1 MAIYHLSVKT
11 FSRSNGQSAT
21 AAVAYRAGAKIY
33 SDRDRCHHDYTR
45 KSDVLHSE
53 IFLPENAPEWAL
65 DRQQLW
71 NEVESAEKRKNSTVV
86 REFEVALP
94 HELNEEQRI
103 ALVQDFAKQ
112 IVARHGCAVDA
123 HLHDDRSRNKKQN
136 FHAHIMLS
144 TRKLEQDGFT
154 TKTRE
159 LDERKSG
166 EVVYWREQWAKTTNE
181 HLHEYGI
188 RDKNNN
194 LVGIDHRS
202 LKDQGLEREPT
213 IKMGVGAS
221 ALERKGVKTELGNFN
236 RAVSAYDPDAA
247 NELLE
252 KQLKQATEFQNKAL
266 FVKRRLPEVK
276 RDIAE
281 KQPKLYQAFDDL
293 GIPTAEPEPIR
304 SVDDEQERERI
315 EPVSARLDR
324 QISTERHTNERGRE
338 LPTVGSSESNELGQG
353 HNSEVRP
360 ADQTVTSTAPRD
372 IAESPQQ
379 PTEPIQQPKA
389 PQATEEAIETPTAPN
404 RADEIAEK
412 RLMVKD
418 FVQRCKEM
426 AEQIHRSQLDVL
438 KAQAKPMYAEIERL
452 KDNEPWNPFKTK
464 TWQAELDR
472 KVARYNEIKSSFDDL
487 KSQGV
492 TKELIQVVHAEE
504 HRRNPTKYQSIS
516 TMEDEVASYDQEQV
530 KALREQRQQ
539 QLVLQRQQ
547 RQEIKMDVADKD
559 MER

>member
-11 FSRSNGQSAT
+11 FSRSNAQSAT
-21 AAVAYRAGAKIY
+21 AAVAYRAGTEIY

-53 IFLPENAPEWAL
+53 IFLPDNAPEWAL

-71 NEVESAEKRKNSTVV
+71 NEVESAEKRKNSTVA

-144 TRKLEQDGFT
+144 TRRLEQDGFT

-181 HLHEYGI
+181 HLHEHGI

-194 LVGIDHRS
+194 LIGIDHRS

-213 IKMGVGAS
+213 IKMGVAAS
-221 ALERKGVKTELGNFN
+221 ALERKGIKTELGNFN

-252 KQLKQATEFQNKAL
+252 KQLKQATEFQNKVL

-315 EPVSARLDR
+315 EPVSEPMDR
-324 QISTERHTNERGRE
+324 SPSPESDSNERGRE
-338 LPTVGSSESNELGQG
+338 LPPVGSSESNELGQG

-360 ADQTVTSTAPRD
+360 ADKAVTSTAPRD
-372 IAESPQQ
+372 IAEPPQQ
-379 PTEPIQQPKA
+379 SIEHVQQPKA
-389 PQATEEAIETPTAPN
+389 PQATEEAIKTPTAPN

-412 RLMVKD
+412 RLLVKG

-426 AEQIHRSQLDVL
+426 ANQAHRSQLKIL
-438 KAQAKPMYAEIERL
+438 KAQGEPIYAEIQRL
-452 KDNEPWNPFKTK
+452 KHNEPWNPFKTK
-464 TWQAELDR
+464 AWQAELDK
-472 KVARYNEIKSSFDDL
+472 KVAQHNDIKSSFDDL
-487 KSQGV
+487 KNQGV
-492 TKELIQVVHAEE
+492 TAELIQAVHADE
-504 HRRNPTKYQSIS
+504 HRRNPVEYQSIS
-516 TMEDEVASYDQEQV
+516 TMEDEVAAYDQEQV
-530 KALREQRQQ
+530 KILREQRQQ
-539 QLVLQRQQ
+539 QLELKRQ
-547 RQEIKMDVADKD
+547 DVRVDQD
-559 MER
+559 IER

>member
-53 IFLPENAPEWAL
+53 IFLPDNAPEWAL

-71 NEVESAEKRKNSTVV
+71 NEVESAEKRKNSTVA

-181 HLHEYGI
+181 HLHEHGI

-194 LVGIDHRS
+194 LIGIDHRS

-221 ALERKGVKTELGNFN
+221 ALERRGIKTELGNFN

-324 QISTERHTNERGRE
+324 QVSTERHTNERGRE

-360 ADQTVTSTAPRD
+360 ADQTVTSTVPRD
-372 IAESPQQ
+372 IVESPQQ

-389 PQATEEAIETPTAPN
+389 PQATEEAIETPIAPN

-412 RLMVKD
+412 RLMVKG

-426 AEQIHRSQLDVL
+426 AEQTHRSQLDAL
-438 KAQAKPMYAEIERL
+438 KAQAKPIYAEIERI

-464 TWQAELDR
+464 AWQAELDK
-472 KVARYNEIKSSFDDL
+472 KVAQYNDIKSSFDDM
-487 KSQGV
+487 KNQGV
-492 TKELIQVVHAEE
+492 TKELIQEVHAEE
-504 HRRNPTKYQSIS
+504 HRRNPTEYQSIS
-516 TMEDEVASYDQEQV
+516 AMEDEVVAYDQEQV
-530 KALREQRQQ
+530 KAVREQRQQ
-539 QLVLQRQQ
+539 QLALQRQ
-547 RQEIKMDVADKD
+547 EVKIDKTEKELD
-559 MER
+559 R

>member
-53 IFLPENAPEWAL
+53 IFLPDNAPEWAL

-71 NEVESAEKRKNSTVV
+71 NEVESAEKRKNSTVA

-123 HLHDDRSRNKKQN
+123 HLHDDRSRNKRQN

-181 HLHEYGI
+181 HLHEHGI

-194 LVGIDHRS
+194 LIGIDHRS

-221 ALERKGVKTELGNFN
+221 ALERRGIKTELGNFN

-324 QISTERHTNERGRE
+324 QVSTERHTNERGRE

-360 ADQTVTSTAPRD
+360 ADQTVTSTVPRD
-372 IAESPQQ
+372 IVESPQQ

-389 PQATEEAIETPTAPN
+389 PQATEEAIETPIAPN

-412 RLMVKD
+412 RLMVKG

-426 AEQIHRSQLDVL
+426 AEQTHRSQLDAL
-438 KAQAKPMYAEIERL
+438 KAQAKPIYAEIERI

-464 TWQAELDR
+464 AWQAELDK
-472 KVARYNEIKSSFDDL
+472 KVAQYNDIKSSFDDM
-487 KSQGV
+487 KNQGV
-492 TKELIQVVHAEE
+492 TKELIQEVHAEE
-504 HRRNPTKYQSIS
+504 HRRNPTEYQSIS
-516 TMEDEVASYDQEQV
+516 AMEDEVVAYDQEQV
-530 KALREQRQQ
+530 KAVREQRQQ
-539 QLVLQRQQ
+539 QLALQRQ
-547 RQEIKMDVADKD
+547 EVKIDKTEKELD
-559 MER
+559 R

>member
-21 AAVAYRAGAKIY
+21 AAVAYRAGAEIY

-71 NEVESAEKRKNSTVV
+71 NEVERAEKRKNSTVA

-181 HLHEYGI
+181 HLHEHGI

-194 LVGIDHRS
+194 LIGIDHRS

-221 ALERKGVKTELGNFN
+221 AL
-236 RAVSAYDPDAA
+236 
-247 NELLE
+247 
-252 KQLKQATEFQNKAL
+252 
-266 FVKRRLPEVK
+266 
-276 RDIAE
+276 
-281 KQPKLYQAFDDL
+281 
-293 GIPTAEPEPIR
+293 
-304 SVDDEQERERI
+304 
-315 EPVSARLDR
+315 
-324 QISTERHTNERGRE
+324 
-338 LPTVGSSESNELGQG
+338 
-353 HNSEVRP
+353 
-360 ADQTVTSTAPRD
+360 
-372 IAESPQQ
+372 
-379 PTEPIQQPKA
+379 
-389 PQATEEAIETPTAPN
+389 
-404 RADEIAEK
+404 
-412 RLMVKD
+412 
-418 FVQRCKEM
+418 
-426 AEQIHRSQLDVL
+426 
-438 KAQAKPMYAEIERL
+438 
-452 KDNEPWNPFKTK
+452 
-464 TWQAELDR
+464 
-472 KVARYNEIKSSFDDL
+472 
-487 KSQGV
+487 
-492 TKELIQVVHAEE
+492 
-504 HRRNPTKYQSIS
+504 
-516 TMEDEVASYDQEQV
+516 
-530 KALREQRQQ
+530 
-539 QLVLQRQQ
+539 
-547 RQEIKMDVADKD
+547 
-559 MER
+559 

>member
-21 AAVAYRAGAKIY
+21 AAVAYRAGAKIHC
-33 SDRDRCHHDYTR
+33 DHERRDHDYSKKR
-45 KSDVLHSE
+45 DVIHSE
-53 IFLPENAPEWAL
+53 IFLPPNAPSWAT

-71 NEVESAEKRKNSTVV
+71 NEVERAEKRKNSTVA

-94 HELNEEQRI
+94 NELNEQQRI

-144 TRKLEQDGFT
+144 TRRLEQDGFT

-166 EVVYWREQWAKTTNE
+166 EVVYWRERWAKTTNE
-181 HLHEYGI
+181 HLHEHGI

-194 LVGIDHRS
+194 LIGIDHRS

-221 ALERKGVKTELGNFN
+221 ALERKGIKTELGNFN

-252 KQLKQATEFQNKAL
+252 KQLKQATEFKNKAL

-304 SVDDEQERERI
+304 SVDHEQERERI
-315 EPVSARLDR
+315 EPVSEPVDR
-324 QISTERHTNERGRE
+324 SPSPESDSNERGRE
-338 LPTVGSSESNELGQG
+338 LPPVGSSESNELGQG
-353 HNSEVRP
+353 HTSEVRT
-360 ADQTVTSTAPRD
+360 ADKAVTSTALRD
-372 IAESPQQ
+372 IEERPQQ
-379 PTEPIQQPKA
+379 PTEQVQQSQA
-389 PQATEEAIETPTAPN
+389 PQAKEEAIKAPTAPN

-418 FVQRCKEM
+418 FVQRCKET
-426 AEQIHRSQLDVL
+426 AKQTHRRQLDAL

-452 KDNEPWNPFKTK
+452 KDSEPWNPFKTK
-464 TWQAELDR
+464 AWQAELDK
-472 KVARYNEIKSSFDDL
+472 KVAQYNDIKSSFDNL
-487 KSQGV
+487 KDQGV
-492 TKELIQVVHAEE
+492 TAELIQAVHAEE
-504 HRRNPTKYQSIS
+504 HRRNPTEYKNIS
-516 TMEDEVASYDQEQV
+516 DMEDEIVAYDQEQIEV
-530 KALREQRQQ
+530 LREERQQ
-539 QLVLQRQQ
+539 QLALQRQ
-547 RQEIKMDVADKD
+547 EVTVDKADKG
-559 MER
+559 MEL

>member
-71 NEVESAEKRKNSTVV
+71 NEVESAEKRKNSTVA

-144 TRKLEQDGFT
+144 TRRLEQDGFT

-166 EVVYWREQWAKTTNE
+166 EVIYWREQWAKTTNE
-181 HLHEYGI
+181 HLHEHGI

-194 LVGIDHRS
+194 LIGIDHRS

-221 ALERKGVKTELGNFN
+221 ALERKGIKTELGNFN
-236 RAVSAYDPDAA
+236 RAVSAYDPDAV

-293 GIPTAEPEPIR
+293 GIPAAELEPIR
-304 SVDDEQERERI
+304 SVNHEQERERI
-315 EPVSARLDR
+315 EPISEQVDR
-324 QISTERHTNERGRE
+324 SPSLESDSNERGRE
-338 LPTVGSSESNELGQG
+338 LPPVGSSESNELGQG
-353 HNSEVRP
+353 HTSEVRSENK
-360 ADQTVTSTAPRD
+360 AVTSTAPRD
-372 IAESPQQ
+372 IAEPPQQ

-389 PQATEEAIETPTAPN
+389 PKATEEAIETPTAPN
-404 RADEIAEK
+404 RADEIAKK

-426 AEQIHRSQLDVL
+426 AEQIHRSQLEAL
-438 KAQAKPMYAEIERL
+438 KAQAKPIYAEIERL

-464 TWQAELDR
+464 AWQAELD
-472 KVARYNEIKSSFDDL
+472 KKAAQHNDIKSLFDDL
-487 KSQGV
+487 ISQGV
-492 TKELIQVVHAEE
+492 TSELVQAVHAEE
-504 HRRNPTKYQSIS
+504 HHRNPVEYKSIS
-516 TMEDEVASYDQEQV
+516 DMEDEIAAYDQEQV
-530 KALREQRQQ
+530 NVLREQRQQ
-539 QLVLQRQQ
+539 QLELKRQ
-547 RQEIKMDVADKD
+547 DVRVDQD
-559 MER
+559 IER